1 VTEKE
6 DDMTTLVQS
15 QSKTR
20 TSIATL
26 FAAAILGLGIISVAG
41 HVQAAALHDAAHDM
55 RHTTGF
61 PCH

>member
-1 VTEKE
+1 
-6 DDMTTLVQS
+6 MTTLVQT